1 MANSMTGF
9 GRGEASGQGY
19 QFTVELKAVNHRFLE
34 VVVRLP
40 KNFMSFEE
48 PMRKMVQEK
57 LQRGRVEIYINIAQT
72 EEKKRLAKVDKEL
85 ALSYDKSLKELALS
99 LHTAYEVD
107 IYRLAALPEVLSLE
121 EAETDLDKLW
131 PVCAEALA
139 AALEH
144 FVRMRAMEGLKL
156 TEDLLGRLDFL
167 AASLEKIEQ
176 RSDSVVAD
184 YQKRLRERVQALLG
198 ETVLDEA
205 RLANEVAF
213 FADRASITEEIVRF
227 HSHLE
232 QSKKALKSSDAVGR
246 KLDFLIQEMNREINT
261 IGSKAN
267 DLGISQVVIDVKS
280 ELEKVREQVQN
291 LE

>member
-232 QSKKALKSSDAVGR
+232 QSRKALKSSDAVGR

>member
-48 PMRKMVQEK
+48 PMRKLVQEK
-57 LQRGRVEIYINIAQT
+57 IQRGRVEIYLNIAQT

-99 LHTAYEVD
+99 LHTAYEAD

-167 AASLEKIEQ
+167 AASLAKIEQ

-232 QSKKALKSSDAVGR
+232 QSRKALKSSDAVGR